1 MNYVLLF
8 YLSRRDRIRV
18 EEMVDTFLHAI
29 LDELF
34 CRRLLHVR
42 QQRHQHR
49 GTHEGRPG
57 RNRKDMNVFLS
68 EDLKFVANYFP
79 FKIIKGIQKLNHD
92 S

>member
-1 MNYVLLF
+1 MNYVILF
-8 YLSRRDRIRV
+8 YLSRRDGIRV

-57 RNRKDMNVFLS
+57 RNVFLS
-68 EDLKFVANYFP
+68 EGLKFVANYFP
-79 FKIIKGIQKLNHD
+79 LKSSKAFR